1 MFAKLSGVLDD
12 ISDEGIVIDVQGVG
26 YLVSVSRSCLDRL
39 GPMGSAVKLLID
51 THVREDKIA
60 LYGFADRDERA
71 WFRQLITVQGVGAKV
86 ALAVLSV
93 LPPTALA
100 LAITSGDSKAVTR
113 ADGVGPK
120 LAARITSE
128 LKGKTPLLM
137 TSADSV
143 ATLPSAAPASQ
154 AAAAP
159 DQALMADAVSAL
171 VNLGYGRSEAFSAVL
186 TAKSAQG
193 AEATTSSL
201 IRAGLKEL
209 APA

>member
-93 LPPTALA
+93 LPPNALA

-137 TSADSV
+137 TSADSLALPPSV
-143 ATLPSAAPASQ
+143 AVP
-154 AAAAP
+154 AAAVPA